1 MNIKQVEFPLS
12 QYFQEEHK
20 KSQIYLHHTAGGPS
34 GENVFKH
41 WANNKE
47 RVSTC
52 VAISNDGTIV
62 QGYSS
67 RFWGYHLGLTAQP
80 FAKFGVKYQSLDRI
94 SIGIEICNWG
104 YVKPKDGKF
113 FNYVNREVKDVIELD
128 KPYKGYKF
136 WHNYTDA
143 QIESTRQLLKLWE
156 SRYGINIKYHDD
168 IWDLCKRALAGENG
182 VFTHNSVRKDK
193 SDIYPHPKMIE
204 MLKSL

>member
-156 SRYGINIKYHDD
+156 SRYGINLKYHDD

>member
-20 KSQIYLHHTAGGPS
+20 KKQIYLHHTAGGPS

-41 WANNKE
+41 WANNVE

-62 QGYSS
+62 QGFSS
-67 RFWGYHLGLTAQP
+67 KYWGYHLGLTSFP
-80 FAKFGVKYQSLDRI
+80 FKKFDVKYQSLDRI
-94 SIGIEICNWG
+94 SIGVEICNWG
-104 YVKPKDGKF
+104 YLKPKDGKF
-113 FNYVNREVKDVIELD
+113 YNYVNREVTDVIELD
-128 KPYKGYKF
+128 KPFKGYKYY
-136 WHNYTDA
+136 HNYTDA

-156 SRYGINIKYHDD
+156 SRYGINIKYNED

-193 SDIYPHPKMIE
+193 SDVYPHPGLIS

>member
-168 IWDLCKRALAGENG
+168 IWDLCKRALAAENG